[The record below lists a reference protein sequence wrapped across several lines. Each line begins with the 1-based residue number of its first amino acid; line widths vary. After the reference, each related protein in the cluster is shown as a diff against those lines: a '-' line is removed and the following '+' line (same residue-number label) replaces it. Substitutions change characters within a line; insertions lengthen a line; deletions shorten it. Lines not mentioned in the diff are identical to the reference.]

1 LAAERLRRSPY
12 GVLPLVDHDGTYR
25 GVLTVQAVSD
35 ALAEGTD
42 AATTVES
49 LAEVPSI
56 LREDEHVDD
65 GIRALD
71 LSSCGVVPVLASDG
85 ERVVGWFDYRSA
97 LATFR

>member
-1 LAAERLRRSPY
+1 MAEVPPAIATDATISVAAERLRRSPY

-35 ALAEGTD
+35 AVAEGTD

-56 LREDEHVDD
+56 LREDEHIDD
-65 GIRALD
+65 GDPGSRPQQLRSCSRA
-71 LSSCGVVPVLASDG
+71 GV
-85 ERVVGWFDYRSA
+85 RW
-97 LATFR
+97 

>member
-12 GVLPLVDHDGTYR
+12 GVLPLLG
-25 GVLTVQAVSD
+25 
-35 ALAEGTD
+35 
-42 AATTVES
+42 
-49 LAEVPSI
+49 I